1 MNCLVVGDIHLT
13 HRRLKRSELLL
24 SRLTETISSVKPNM
38 VILLGD
44 VFDEHDIVRNDCLTI
59 FSEFLSANSHVKI
72 VHILGNHEMND
83 SKTFLPRFHAL
94 APFKN
99 TPNYVAVDNPT
110 HEFVDGTHVGY
121 VPYCPPGTFHKAT
134 EMLSGKESLLFAH
147 QEFKGCLMEAGLKS
161 EHGDELPL
169 CKVISG
175 HIHGEHTVGDLVWYP
190 GTPCQHRFSED
201 EEKFVY
207 LIDIQNGSYK
217 IVKPIDLQMPKFVT
231 REVKIQDLSKFEI
244 DPVNEYRI
252 VIKDTPFNII
262 AFKKTKEYKKLAKQV
277 KFKFIAE
284 DHQEKTQ
291 RKLQTNTKS
300 FSERFSDYVKERKL
314 EKSYQF
320 IFDKLP

>member
-1 MNCLVVGDIHLT
+1 MNCLVVGDIHLS
-13 HRRLKRSELLL
+13 HRKLKKSELLL
-24 SRLTETISSVKPNM
+24 LRLTETITSVKPGM
-38 VILLGD
+38 VVLLGD

-59 FSEFLSANSHVKI
+59 FAEFLNANKHVKI

-83 SKTFLPRFHAL
+83 SKTFLPRFHSL

-99 TPNYVAVDNPT
+99 TPNYIVVDHPLQDNVDNT
-110 HEFVDGTHVGY
+110 RIGY
-121 VPYCPPGTFHKAT
+121 IPFCPPGTFHKAT
-134 EMLSGKESLLFAH
+134 EMLTERQHLLFAH

-161 EHGDELPL
+161 EHGDELPD

-175 HIHGEHTVGDLVWYP
+175 HIHGQHSVGGLVWYP
-190 GTPCQHRFSED
+190 GTPCQHRFSEE
-201 EEKFVY
+201 EEKFIY
-207 LIDIQNGSYK
+207 LIDIKDGDYQIIKS
-217 IVKPIDLQMPKFVT
+217 IDLQMPRLIT
-231 REVKIQDLSKFEI
+231 REVKIQDI
-244 DPVNEYRI
+244 DSFVIEPENEYRV
-252 VIKDTPFNII
+252 VIKDTSFNII

-291 RKLQTNTKS
+291 RKLQLSTKS